1 MNKKTLNILLL
12 FAVSIFS
19 FAFHFV
25 EVLLRGW
32 DDLYWATYFHFSF
45 LIAPLLFMLWLNFT
59 WNWKLGIIKNLIFAV
74 SYALCF
80 VLIWWAYREGYNRW
94 LIFLP
99 RWYILCTLT
108 FPILIP
114 FFENILLSKVFKLPV
129 CWWGFITAFFLPV
142 TAHLIAQL
150 VNLGLEKLITFFYY
164 ISITDMIFQFKTG
177 SIIFAYMF
185 VEGLFIEIT
194 RFKNDRRS

>member
-12 FAVSIFS
+12 LAVSIFS

-32 DDLYWATYFHFSF
+32 DGLYWITYFHFSF
-45 LIAPLLFMLWLNFT
+45 IIAPLLFMLWLNFV
-59 WNWKLGIIKNLIFAV
+59 WNWRLGIKRNLIFAV

-80 VLIWWAYREGYNRW
+80 VILLASYTTLFNRW
-94 LIFLP
+94 VIFLHP
-99 RWYILCTLT
+99 VYVILALV
-108 FPILIP
+108 FPLLIP
-114 FFENILLSKVFKLPV
+114 LLENILLSKTFRLPV
-129 CWWGFITAFFLPV
+129 RWWGFIIAFFLPV
-142 TAHLIAQL
+142 AVHLIAQL
-150 VNLGLEKLITFFYY
+150 LNLVLMQVIPFFFDKLG
-164 ISITDMIFQFKTG
+164 DEIFQFKTG